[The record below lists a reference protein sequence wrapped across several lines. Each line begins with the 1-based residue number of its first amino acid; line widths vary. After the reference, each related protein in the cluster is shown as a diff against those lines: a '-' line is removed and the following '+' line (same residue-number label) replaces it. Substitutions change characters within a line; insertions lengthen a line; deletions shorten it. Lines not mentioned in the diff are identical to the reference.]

1 MQREQFEKRIRSL
14 LPEATDEAMA
24 AWTAYADELS
34 RDDVEPEAE
43 LYDES
48 YVELTLI
55 KQHCGEEIATQLF
68 NYGTQF
74 TFNYFELRG
83 AASKLVNGWAL
94 EDIAKDT
101 IENGCDATPEEY
113 REFLET
119 LQAFQTSDSLCAEK
133 EREMEN
139 KQTRQET
146 ESVETMLVSFDGKPA
161 RSLEELQKERKHK
174 RKERGEER

>member
-1 MQREQFEKRIRSL
+1 MQREQFENRVKCL

-24 AWTAYADELS
+24 AWTAYVDELS

-83 AASKLVNGWAL
+83 AASKLVNGWTL
-94 EDIAKDT
+94 EDIEKDT

-113 REFLET
+113 REFLEA
-119 LQAFQTSDSLCAEK
+119 LQAFQMSASSCAEK
-133 EREMEN
+133 EPKMEN
-139 KQTRQET
+139 KQAADEK
-146 ESVETMLVSFDGKPA
+146 EVETLK
-161 RSLEELQKERKHK
+161 KERKHK
-174 RKERGEER
+174 RKERGEAR